1 MKTAIVYILEMI
13 LCSAALHLF
22 YRLLV
27 ERRVRYWGCRLY
39 LLAAALLPAVIPA
52 LDIRLW
58 EDRIVYYEAPAEQ
71 AAATAAQATVGEQIA
86 VQMPANIWE
95 PLLAALYAAGVAAMA
110 IAMLRQAVRLRRI
123 ARGGVSTEDMAGCRI
138 VRSDRISEPFSF
150 LRTVYLPAS
159 LDAAECGYIL
169 LHEAAHVRRGHSVER
184 IAMEAMKA
192 AMWFNPFVWTFA
204 RLLAEVQEY
213 EADREVIDSG
223 CDKAKYA
230 NFIFK
235 QTFGYSPDIAN
246 GLRSSLTKK
255 RFKMMTTRKPSR
267 KSLLRLAGSLP
278 VIAALTMLFSVR
290 AQATHYVAVESG
302 RASGPETQQPAP
314 KGEMSATITLNAVS
328 KSKRWSVPAVDSP
341 IEVTSFADD
350 GYEPSAD
357 HAPILLY
364 DGKEV
369 PIDYLLERK
378 FSRSQLQMSVRL
390 MDYDKAV
397 ERFGKRAKWGV
408 LTVPRIYTLAEI
420 LADPQLADYRFVVDD
435 RIVDRSDLGI
445 TDADV
450 MSLGVSAAGEP
461 LANYGKWGL
470 ENGVVY
476 IHTAKGA
483 ATAGSGETPYVMA
496 EKMPVFGEDGDLN
509 DFRKYIASKVSLP
522 AEAAAAGLSDVRV
535 IVRFVVEKDG
545 SIEYVEHLAGP
556 AVCAEQVIDA
566 VKSTSGK
573 WTGGIQD
580 GKGVRVT
587 YVMPVEFTS
596 M

>member
-13 LCSAALHLF
+13 LCSAVLHLF

-27 ERRVRYWGCRLY
+27 ERRVRYWGCRVY

-71 AAATAAQATVGEQIA
+71 AADAAAQMTVGGQIA
-86 VQMPANIWE
+86 AQVPVNIWE
-95 PLLAALYAAGVAAMA
+95 PLLAVLYAAGVAAMVTVL
-110 IAMLRQAVRLRRI
+110 LRQAVRLRRI
-123 ARGGVSTEDMAGCRI
+123 ARSGILTENGAGCRI
-138 VRSDRISEPFSF
+138 VRSDKIREPFSF

-169 LHEAAHVRRGHSVER
+169 LHEAAHVRHWHSAER
-184 IAMEAMKA
+184 IAMETMKA

-255 RFKMMTTRKPSR
+255 RFKMMTTRKPSS

-290 AQATHYVAVESG
+290 AQATHYVAVEGG
-302 RASGPETQQPAP
+302 RASEAEIRQPAP
-314 KGEMSATITLNAVS
+314 KGEKSVTISNSTVI
-328 KSKRWSVPAVDSP
+328 KRWSVPAVDSP
-341 IEVTSFADD
+341 IEVQSFAAD
-350 GYEPSAD
+350 GYKPSAD

-378 FSRSQLQMSVRL
+378 FPRSQLQMSLRV

-397 ERFGKRAKWGV
+397 KRFGRRAKWGV

-435 RIVDRSDLGI
+435 RIVDRSDLSI

-470 ENGVVY
+470 ETGVVY

-483 ATAGSGETPYVMA
+483 AAASIGETPFLVA
-496 EKMPVFGEDGDLN
+496 EKMPVFGEEGSLN

-522 AEAAAAGLSDVRV
+522 AEAAAAGLRDVRV

-545 SIEYVEHLAGP
+545 SIEYVEHIAGP
-556 AVCAEQVIDA
+556 AVCAKPVIDA

-587 YVMPVEFTS
+587 FVMPVEFTN

>member
-13 LCSAALHLF
+13 LCSAVLHLF

-27 ERRVRYWGCRLY
+27 ERRVRYWGCRVY

-71 AAATAAQATVGEQIA
+71 AADAAAQMTVGGQIA
-86 VQMPANIWE
+86 AQVPVNIWE
-95 PLLAALYAAGVAAMA
+95 PLLAVLYAAGVAAMVTVL
-110 IAMLRQAVRLRRI
+110 LRQAVRLRRI
-123 ARGGVSTEDMAGCRI
+123 ARSGILTENGAGCRI
-138 VRSDRISEPFSF
+138 VRSDKIREPFSF

-169 LHEAAHVRRGHSVER
+169 LHEAAHVRHWHSAER
-184 IAMEAMKA
+184 IAMETMKA

-255 RFKMMTTRKPSR
+255 RFKMMTTRKPSS

-290 AQATHYVAVESG
+290 AQATHYVAVEGG
-302 RASGPETQQPAP
+302 RASEAEIRQPAP
-314 KGEMSATITLNAVS
+314 KGEKSVTISNSTVI
-328 KSKRWSVPAVDSP
+328 KRWSVPAVDSP
-341 IEVTSFADD
+341 IEVQSFAAD
-350 GYEPSAD
+350 GYKPSAD

-378 FSRSQLQMSVRL
+378 FPRSQLQMSLRV

-397 ERFGKRAKWGV
+397 KRFGRRAKWGV

-435 RIVDRSDLGI
+435 RIVDRSDLSI

-483 ATAGSGETPYVMA
+483 AAASIGETPFLVA
-496 EKMPVFGEDGDLN
+496 EKMPVFGEEGSLN

-522 AEAAAAGLSDVRV
+522 AEAAAAGLRDVRV

-545 SIEYVEHLAGP
+545 SIEYVEHIAGP
-556 AVCAEQVIDA
+556 AVCAKPVIDA

-587 YVMPVEFTS
+587 FVMPVEFTN

>member
-1 MKTAIVYILEMI
+1 MKTAIVYILEML
-13 LCSAALHLF
+13 LCSAVLHLF

-27 ERRVRYWGCRLY
+27 ERRVRYWGCRLF
-39 LLAAALLPAVIPA
+39 LPAAALLSAVIPA

-58 EDRIVYYEAPAEQ
+58 EDRIVYYEAASEQ
-71 AAATAAQATVGEQIA
+71 AADAAAQVTVGEQIA
-86 VQMPANIWE
+86 VQVPANIWE
-95 PLLAALYAAGVAAMA
+95 PLLAALYAAGVAAMVTVL
-110 IAMLRQAVRLRRI
+110 LRQAVRLRRI
-123 ARGGVSTEDMAGCRI
+123 ARSGVSTENSVGFRI
-138 VRSDRISEPFSF
+138 VRSDKIREPFSF

-169 LHEAAHVRRGHSVER
+169 LHEAAHVRHGHSVER
-184 IAMEAMKA
+184 IVMETMKA
-192 AMWFNPFVWTFA
+192 VMWFNPFVWTFA

-246 GLRSSLTKK
+246 GLHSSLTKK
-255 RFKMMTTRKPSR
+255 RFKMMTTRKPSS

-278 VIAALTMLFSVR
+278 VIAVLSMLFSVR
-290 AQATHYVAVESG
+290 AQATHYVAVEGGRTSG
-302 RASGPETQQPAP
+302 AETQQPAP
-314 KGEMSATITLNAVS
+314 EGEKPVTIS
-328 KSKRWSVPAVDSP
+328 KNTVIKRWSVPAVDSP
-341 IEVTSFADD
+341 IEVQSFAAD

-369 PIDYLLERK
+369 PIGYLLERK
-378 FSRSQLQMSVRL
+378 FPRSQLQMSLRV

-397 ERFGKRAKWGV
+397 ERFGERAKWGV

-420 LADPQLADYRFVVDD
+420 LADPQFSDYRFVVDEC
-435 RIVDRSDLGI
+435 IVDRSDLSI

-470 ENGVVY
+470 ENGVVW
-476 IHTAKGA
+476 INTAKGA
-483 ATAGSGETPYVMA
+483 AAAADGGKTFIVA
-496 EKMPVFGEDGDLN
+496 EKMPVFGEDGTLN
-509 DFRKYIASKVSLP
+509 DFSKYIASKVSLP
-522 AEAAAAGLSDVRV
+522 AEAVAAGLHDVRV

-545 SIEYVEHLAGP
+545 SIEYVEHIAGP
-556 AVCAEQVIDA
+556 AICAKPVVDA

-580 GKGVRVT
+580 GKAVRVT
-587 YVMPVEFTS
+587 FVVPVEFTG